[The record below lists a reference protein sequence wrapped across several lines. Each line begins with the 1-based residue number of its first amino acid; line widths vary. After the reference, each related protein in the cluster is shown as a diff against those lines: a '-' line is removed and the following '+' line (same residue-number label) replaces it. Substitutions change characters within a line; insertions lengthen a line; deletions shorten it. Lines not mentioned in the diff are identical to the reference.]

1 MTSIENPEPPAAPTA
16 TSSMTDYVNN
26 YPRLFELMKQYAPQE
41 AQMNVDLTQQY
52 ALPMAQALKSAQDAM
67 YPNETALTN
76 QLTQQV
82 QQGMS
87 GQLPEWA
94 RNQYL
99 DTQKSL
105 LGENAL
111 SGAGADYMST
121 GLNEQ
126 SKNWQDYYTNLGL
139 SITGRQ
145 PVYNASQTGFS
156 NQLGGY
162 TPGGVANANNN
173 AYGSYAGAY
182 SNMYNT
188 NATFATNMNKQYTDW
203 GKMAAGGA
211 SGGMGGGG
219 MQGFMGGL

>member
-1 MTSIENPEPPAAPTA
+1 MGGGTTIEQPVAPTA

-145 PVYNASQTGFS
+145 PVYNASQAGYT

-162 TPGGVANANNN
+162 TANGVASANNQ
-173 AYGSYAGAY
+173 AYNTSANLY
-182 SNMYNT
+182 SNSQQSSPWENI
-188 NATFATNMNKQYTDW
+188 
-203 GKMAAGGA
+203 GGSILGAGIG
-211 SGGMGGGG
+211 S
-219 MQGFMGGL
+219 FTGGLGTGWAKKITG